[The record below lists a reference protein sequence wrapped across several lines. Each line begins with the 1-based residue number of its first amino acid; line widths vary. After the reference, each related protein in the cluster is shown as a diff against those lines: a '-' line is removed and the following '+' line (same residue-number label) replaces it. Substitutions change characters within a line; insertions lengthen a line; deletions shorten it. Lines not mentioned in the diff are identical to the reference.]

1 MTHIDVMTVQDLW
14 KENIDGYFPYLLE
27 IYNPDI
33 KWTDEEKSSYGQE
46 DSYLRVICDEN
57 KVIYSGK
64 SYIPAS
70 FEFTPPESD
79 GTKIGQ
85 ASLTISSFD
94 YRIKRMLRS
103 IKLESEVTVMAF
115 FVKVTGYKR
124 NNEIT
129 DDVPKSSDKPIYKFK
144 KLDSIKFTMDSA
156 TSDKTTAKFN
166 LNYDRSMAQ
175 NVPYYIA
182 TQDRVPA
189 SRGQ

>member
-1 MTHIDVMTVQDLW
+1 MTHVDVLTVQDLW

-33 KWTDEEKSSYGQE
+33 KWTDEEKAAYEQE
-46 DSYLRVICDEN
+46 DSYLRVICDDN
-57 KVIYSGK
+57 KVTYSGK
-64 SYIPAS
+64 VYIPAA

-115 FVKVTGYKR
+115 FVK
-124 NNEIT
+124 
-129 DDVPKSSDKPIYKFK
+129 
-144 KLDSIKFTMDSA
+144 
-156 TSDKTTAKFN
+156 TT
-166 LNYDRSMAQ
+166 
-175 NVPYYIA
+175 
-182 TQDRVPA
+182 
-189 SRGQ
+189 